1 MFTKK
6 NTPVM
11 YRPKKTAGRVKFYI
25 PYKMK
30 NEREQFKKLDTSYYH
45 PNQKLWSIINTKEN
59 IEKAEAIFRN
69 NLIVEDLSGNTVV
82 PKIIISPKMQ
92 EALDL
97 NHQKMV
103 LKGFAASTIRA
114 YQQELKGFFSFF
126 EKHEYKS
133 ITKDQIEGFL
143 FHLITKYKISEQK
156 QNTIINAIKC
166 FYEHTLGMPR
176 EYYQITRPKKS
187 RNLPNVL
194 SEEEVAAILNYPKNI
209 KHRAILHTIY
219 SAGLRVGEVI
229 RLRIKD
235 IRSDDGYI
243 FVKDSKG
250 KRDRHTVL
258 SDILLNLLR
267 EYYKTHKPS
276 YWLFEGQDGG
286 QYSVR
291 SIQNIYRRAAKATGA
306 NPWSTPH
313 TLRHSFA
320 THLMKRGVNIRY
332 IQSALGHSN
341 IKTTEVYTK
350 ILSVNNKTLT
360 SPLDSLYES
369 FILPGKK

>member
-187 RNLPNVL
+187 RNLSNVL

-209 KHRAILHTIY
+209 QHRAILHTIY